1 MPSLELNLPALLAM
15 PRSGRCWVSDV
26 ATKIAKSVHIGRY
39 SAGPFAPRPPRQ
51 PPPSLTLQIHL
62 ILRWSM
68 RMVPA
73 TMFLFGLLSI
83 T

>member
-1 MPSLELNLPALLAM
+1 
-15 PRSGRCWVSDV
+15 VSDA
-26 ATKIAKSVHIGRY
+26 ATKIAKSIHGGRY
-39 SAGPFAPRPPRQ
+39 SAGLFAAPRPPRQ